1 MRLILAKYG
10 AFYEKTCVG
19 RKNVVILQP
28 QSGNA
33 GHSNE
38 SRSVK
43 TVAGKK
49 EDNDLLPQDKQRKH
63 RNEGVSLELRQ
74 GKNDRGKPR
83 RTFRRF
89 LDLKAGRTNKEDIY
103 IKNI

>member
-1 MRLILAKYG
+1 M
-10 AFYEKTCVG
+10 
-19 RKNVVILQP
+19 
-28 QSGNA
+28 
-33 GHSNE
+33 
-38 SRSVK
+38 K
-43 TVAGKK
+43 TVAEKK

-89 LDLKAGRTNKEDIY
+89 LDLKAGEQHFEDIY
-103 IKNI
+103 ERYITNNGEFDPGSG